1 MMERLIYTNDHNES
15 VEFSHRSVFHTN
27 HVTGLSDT
35 RNDVFTIQS
44 MGQDGDTYV
53 GGRIARREIEIFGT
67 IRERDKTQAFDHRR
81 RLARVLNPHLA
92 ATLTYQ
98 YGDTVRVIDC
108 VPENAPR
115 FSRDAVFLDYEV
127 ILTCPDP
134 FWRDAGESAEHIAE
148 WRPLWEFPFE
158 IPIDTGMEFGQR
170 APSLIATAVNNG
182 DVHAGM
188 RVEFRAV
195 GPLTN
200 PSLLDI
206 NTRKFVKLNY
216 DMTAGDV
223 ITVTTYYGRKGVR
236 LRRGGVETDAFHL
249 LDPDSTYL
257 MLDIGA
263 NQYRYDAGS
272 NLNNLEVTI
281 YYTNLYMSV

>member
-1 MMERLIYTNDHNES
+1 MIERLIYINERGES

-53 GGRIARREIEIFGT
+53 SGRIARREIEIIGT
-67 IRERDKTQAFDHRR
+67 IRERDKTRAFQLRR
-81 RLARVLNPHLA
+81 WLARVLNPHLT
-92 ATLTYQ
+92 ATLTYRC
-98 YGDTVRVIDC
+98 GDTVRVIDC
-108 VPENAPR
+108 VPENAPK

-127 ILTCPDP
+127 ILTCPNP
-134 FWRDAGESAEHIAE
+134 FWRDVKESVEQIAE
-148 WRPLWEFPFE
+148 WIPLWEFPFK
-158 IPIDTGMEFGQR
+158 IPLPDGMEFGYR
-170 APSLIATAVNNG
+170 APSLIATAVNLG
-182 DVHAGM
+182 DVKSGM

-195 GPLTN
+195 GPLTD

-206 NTRKFVKLNY
+206 NTRQFIKLNCE
-216 DMTAGDV
+216 MIAGDV

-236 LRRGGVETDAFHL
+236 LRRGGVEADAFHL
-249 LDPDSTYL
+249 IDPDSTYL
-257 MLDIGA
+257 LLDIGS
-263 NQYRYDAGS
+263 NQYRYDAES

-281 YYTNLYMSV
+281 YHNNHYLSV